1 AGQLGNAG
9 RRLRPLEDVTRVD
22 VRDARAERDLARDE
36 RERRTERQ
44 AVTRAR
50 AVDAAEALAL
60 ERLRQVQRRLTPPR
74 DGDETYGGL
83 RCHPWGSIPNH
94 ARPRPLRARTF
105 PGWMRPPGKPSRPPP
120 PRRAPPPPPPPAP

>member
-83 RCHPWGSIPNH
+83 RCHPWGAIRND
-94 ARPRPLRARTF
+94 ARPRPLRARTSRGWRRR
-105 PGWMRPPGKPSRPPP
+105 PGNPSPALLARWGPPSPP
-120 PRRAPPPPPPPAP
+120 